1 MAYFEFPQTRS
12 YEGDLGYIIKT
23 LDALVKKYNTFF
35 DYNSIH
41 FADPIEWD
49 ITKQYAAFTI
59 VFDMDNQVSMISK
72 QPVPAGITL
81 DNSDYW
87 SFVGPLI
94 VDGEARVKI
103 ERILHFITNVYES
116 TDEATVLVN
125 AGTYLIIEGE
135 LYKAT
140 QTINIGEHYTIGYNI
155 ARITIEDMVAEIV
168 VKVRPIDIALD
179 PLSTNAI
186 SNKAVADKFLNT
198 DSKVSALESEVTSV
212 DGRIT
217 ALNTQLSAE
226 ALARSNGDTALTT
239 AINGIRDDLITEES
253 ARTLAD
259 NTLNARMDTFASL
272 PAGATSGNAELLD
285 IRVGYDGVTYPSAGA
300 ATRRQSYNLNG
311 MLNQEITTMQ
321 TTVNQWTVVP
331 FPCIKGYTYTVT
343 NNSSSTMALRVI
355 DKYLNNIDLATVNAN
370 SSYSW
375 TAADNYIQ
383 VRGWFNASGTMTVK
397 GNTTIYDDISILT
410 DSIHAASLITTPVG
424 DMLTPVLNMFDAS
437 GDYTPIVMD
446 KYVDYSSGTE
456 YSNTSFQYATIVVDP
471 DTEYSVNTANAHI
484 AFFNAGHTYI
494 SGVLVPN
501 GVSKYTFTTPA
512 GTAYCTFSI
521 SDIQAPTAM
530 FVKGDKAPVYQPF
543 AMGID
548 ASYIVGSV
556 LRVGADKEYTSI
568 QAAIENASDNDTI
581 IIDAGTY
588 TEELDIQHT
597 GKFLHLIGAG
607 TDATIVTTPGGG
619 YDHPALEVGIG
630 LIENM
635 SFITTATAP
644 DPGESICSYA
654 VHIDYDIETG
664 RSLQFNNCKFIT
676 ASQPAVGIGLRE
688 NFTLTFNNC
697 YFEAVAAAFYCH
709 DQQASN
715 KLNQNV
721 ILNDCTINCVGGG
734 SPAIQ
739 LQETRSYTGNE
750 CTARFQR
757 CIVKRANPANP
768 VIAMK
773 EYPDD
778 ETPAGSNYLNSY
790 SWYLDPLSA
799 LNNESIL
806 DD

>member
-1 MAYFEFPQTRS
+1 MAYFEFPHSRS

-81 DNSDYW
+81 DNSDFW

-140 QTINIGEHYTIGYNI
+140 QTINIGEHYTVGYNI
-155 ARITIEDMVAEIV
+155 AKITIEDMVAEIV

-186 SNKAVADKFLNT
+186 SNKAVADKFLST
-198 DSKVSALESEVTSV
+198 DSKVSTLESDVATF

-217 ALNTQLSAE
+217 NLNNLLTAE
-226 ALARSNGDTALTT
+226 TITRANADTAL
-239 AINGIRDDLITEES
+239 AGSIQNVANDLVAEET

-259 NTLNARMDTFASL
+259 STLTARMDTFASL
-272 PAGATSGNAELLD
+272 PAGSTAGNAELLD

-300 ATRRQSYNLNG
+300 ATRWQPNKING
-311 MLNQEITTMQ
+311 KLEQDFTTM
-321 TTVNQWTVVP
+321 TTVPNQWTVVY
-331 FPCIKGYTYTVT
+331 FPIIKGRTYTVT
-343 NNSSSTMALRVI
+343 NNSTSTMALRLV
-355 DKYLNNIDLATVNAN
+355 DKYLNNHDIATVNAN
-370 SSYSW
+370 ISYNC
-375 TAADNYIQ
+375 TADDKYVQ
-383 VRGWFNASGTMTVK
+383 VRGWFNVAGTMNIK
-397 GNTTIYDDISILT
+397 GNTTVYDDISLLF
-410 DSIHAASLITTPVG
+410 DSANAANAVLNPLA
-424 DMLTPVLNMFDAS
+424 DMIIPILNMFDES
-437 GDYTPIVMD
+437 GTYTPVVSG

-456 YSNTSFQYATIVVDP
+456 YTNASYQYAKIPVEG
-471 DTEYSVNTANAHI
+471 DTVYSVNTANAHL
-484 AFFNAGHTYI
+484 AFFNSANTYI
-494 SGVLVPN
+494 SGYLVPG
-501 GVSKYTFTTPA
+501 GVSKYTFTTPSGA
-512 GTAYCTFSI
+512 AYCTFSI
-521 SDIQAPTAM
+521 TNTQAPTAM
-530 FVKGDKAPVYQPF
+530 FVKGDKAAVYEPF
-543 AMGID
+543 ALGINEE
-548 ASYIVGSV
+548 YIAGSV
-556 LRVGADKEYTSI
+556 LRVGPNRQYTSI
-568 QAAIENASDNDTI
+568 QAAIENANDNDTI

-607 TDATIVTTPGGG
+607 TDAPIVTTTGGG

-654 VHIDYDIETG
+654 VHIDYDIEANK
-664 RSLQFNNCKFIT
+664 SLQFNNCKFIT

-721 ILNDCTINCVGGG
+721 ILNDCTINCVGSG

-757 CIVKRANPANP
+757 CIAKRANPANP